1 VFLRMGAS
9 VVAVEPDPVCQLILA
24 QKYHRLR
31 LNACPVQL
39 ISNAVGSTDG
49 VERMWVDG
57 DGSALNTLSSKWVD
71 ALRADTDRSW
81 NAADPRKFASHFDV
95 NTVTLDTLIANY
107 GMPFYIKIDVEGYE
121 DVALRG
127 LTKSVPYLSFEVNLP
142 EFVEESIRSIL
153 LLDR

>member
-1 VFLRMGAS
+1 MLRRMGVYNRLRHSRIGDFYWSLTQPNRIIARDQEVAFYRTALSGFERSALIFDVGANIGEKVDVFLRMGAS

-57 DGSALNTLSSKWVD
+57 DGSALNTLSSKW
-71 ALRADTDRSW
+71 
-81 NAADPRKFASHFDV
+81 
-95 NTVTLDTLIANY
+95 
-107 GMPFYIKIDVEGYE
+107 
-121 DVALRG
+121 
-127 LTKSVPYLSFEVNLP
+127 
-142 EFVEESIRSIL
+142 
-153 LLDR
+153 